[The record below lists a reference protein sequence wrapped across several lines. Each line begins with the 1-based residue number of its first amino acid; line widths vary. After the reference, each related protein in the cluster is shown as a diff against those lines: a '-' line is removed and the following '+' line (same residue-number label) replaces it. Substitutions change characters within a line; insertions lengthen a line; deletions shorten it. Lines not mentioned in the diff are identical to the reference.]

1 MGIDVN
7 VARLTL
13 PSPATYSKILLI
25 DFSETFFV
33 TVLCE
38 SDHVHTISARHSLE
52 ITRLGVRAHVTDL
65 CVRQQ
70 LFVRLERFFRP
81 MEFEEED
88 LGRLFQRLETPV
100 FFSTCVLACD
110 LSGYIRFEEEE
121 AEREDGKG
129 TDHLLGSAASAVTI
143 SLNLLSA
150 SSGSSSFTPSHESG
164 IISAPAIDMNFGM
177 ETLRTDLWPGSS
189 CSLGRPLSSGSPR
202 RLRLRTR
209 NRNHS
214 PRRPPIVQRRTEK
227 YKILYAGEELLVET
241 GSRRGTYSSHC
252 PVFIVRHGYAS
263 LVSCALWIA
272 VNMSLD
278 RTKL

>member
-100 FFSTCVLACD
+100 FFDVRISIWAC
-110 LSGYIRFEEEE
+110 
-121 AEREDGKG
+121 
-129 TDHLLGSAASAVTI
+129 
-143 SLNLLSA
+143 
-150 SSGSSSFTPSHESG
+150 
-164 IISAPAIDMNFGM
+164 
-177 ETLRTDLWPGSS
+177 LRTFDSNGK
-189 CSLGRPLSSGSPR
+189 R
-202 RLRLRTR
+202 RKERM
-209 NRNHS
+209 
-214 PRRPPIVQRRTEK
+214 EK
-227 YKILYAGEELLVET
+227 GLTI
-241 GSRRGTYSSHC
+241 C
-252 PVFIVRHGYAS
+252 
-263 LVSCALWIA
+263 
-272 VNMSLD
+272 
-278 RTKL
+278 